1 MKYVQI
7 GAITLIAATGLVY
20 LANNDVKKGSV
31 MITNRSSQYPIL
43 DAILH
48 RSSPRAMSGE
58 AITQEELM
66 TILEAGRWAPSSYNN
81 QPWHFIYDMRDT
93 VAWDSLFN
101 LLVPFNQSWCK
112 NGAALI
118 CVVSSKNFITTGKPS
133 NTHLSD
139 AGSAWENMAIQAT
152 SMGLV
157 SHAMEGFDYQKAR
170 ELLQIPEDYDIV
182 LMFVIGK
189 PAPASTLPEA
199 LAEKEEPSDRL
210 PLEKIIS
217 EGIFINKRK

>member
-1 MKYVQI
+1 MKYATI
-7 GAITLIAATGLVY
+7 AILSLIAATGLVY

-31 MITNRSSQYPIL
+31 VTTNRVSNYPIL

-81 QPWHFIYDMRDT
+81 QPWHFIYGMRDT
-93 VAWDSLFN
+93 TAWDSLFS

-112 NGAALI
+112 NGAALV
-118 CVVSSKNFITTGKPS
+118 CVVSSKNFIATGKPS
-133 NTHLSD
+133 RTHLSD
-139 AGSAWENMAIQAT
+139 TGSAWENMAIQAT

-157 SHAMEGFDYQKAR
+157 SHGMEGFDYQKAR

-182 LMFVIGK
+182 LMFVIGN
-189 PAPASTLPEA
+189 PAPASILPEA
-199 LAEKEEPSDRL
+199 LAEKETPADRV
-210 PLEKIIS
+210 PLEQIIS